1 MDNPRMQQNTLK
13 LLTRERV
20 TVTSNTTDV
29 NKEMPKI

>member
-20 TVTSNTTDV
+20 TVTSNITDL

>member
-20 TVTSNTTDV
+20 TVTSNITDV

>member
-1 MDNPRMQQNTLK
+1 MNNPRMQQNTLK

-20 TVTSNTTDV
+20 TVTLNITDL

>member
-20 TVTSNTTDV
+20 TVPSNITDV

>member
-1 MDNPRMQQNTLK
+1 MENPRMQQNTLK

-20 TVTSNTTDV
+20 TVTSNITDL